1 MDDLLQRMTPIFR
14 DVLDNDALALRDDL
28 TAKDVE
34 EWDSLNHVKL
44 VIAIE
49 NGFKVKFTTRE
60 ISSWQNVGDMKR
72 TLQQK
77 LAKA

>member
-1 MDDLLQRMTPIFR
+1 MDDLLQRLTPIFR